1 MLTGTPVLSDEGRGE
16 AELDLLFGQ
25 SVDFSEPGE
34 DAGEVT
40 VPATGNQPLLS
51 DDDNMAT
58 GNSSILSHDSMF
70 VM

>member
-34 DAGEVT
+34 DAREVT
-40 VPATGNQPLLS
+40 VSATGNQPLLS
-51 DDDNMAT
+51 DDDNMTT
-58 GNSSILSHDSMF
+58 GNSSILSHDSMI